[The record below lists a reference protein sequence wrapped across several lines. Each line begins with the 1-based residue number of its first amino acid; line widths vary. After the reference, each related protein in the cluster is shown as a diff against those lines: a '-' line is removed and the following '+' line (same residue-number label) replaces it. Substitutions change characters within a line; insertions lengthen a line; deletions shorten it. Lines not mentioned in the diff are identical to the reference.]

1 MNNGQLPAMK
11 KTNPLQVKSF
21 KFALNIIEIYKQLI
35 KEKAFVMSKQ
45 LLRSGTS
52 IGANIEEAL
61 QAQSKKDFIHKLSI
75 ALKEA
80 QETGYWIKLLK
91 ESSILDKEK
100 ATDLFI
106 QAKEL
111 MKMLTAIIKTSKSN
125 ILKQSIE
132 H

>member
-35 KEKAFVMSKQ
+35 KEKEFVMSKQ

>member
-1 MNNGQLPAMK
+1 MD

-21 KFALNIIEIYKQLI
+21 KFALNTIETYKLLVEE
-35 KEKAFVMSKQ
+35 KEFVMSKQ

-80 QETGYWIKLLK
+80 QETGYWIKLLR
-91 ESSILDKEK
+91 ESAILDKEK
-100 ATDLFI
+100 ATDLYA

-125 ILKQSIE
+125 ILKQPID

>member
-1 MNNGQLPAMK
+1 MK

-35 KEKAFVMSKQ
+35 KEKEFVMSKQ